1 MNNSTNWNV
10 TTSSEVGKTMTTTP
24 TSLPFTQVSTQPH
37 ITFSSVVTT
46 EAPSGSDSAV
56 IGVVVVVILVT
67 LAVFGVLLYR
77 YLCHN
82 KGNYW
87 TTGELAP
94 GEDPEESSNQTAG
107 EKREYFI

>member
-1 MNNSTNWNV
+1 
-10 TTSSEVGKTMTTTP
+10 
-24 TSLPFTQVSTQPH
+24 
-37 ITFSSVVTT
+37 VVTT

-56 IGVVVVVILVT
+56 IGVVVVILVT